1 MHVNNKIK
9 DFLYEDQSSKYIEK
23 ELKIDCSGLELNNLA
38 VKLCEDTFNYDY
50 VLYERGD
57 EISIGIGKKIDVE
70 ATPNHII
77 VKKQDKTMKIEMK
90 DINED
95 LHSVFKCVPFDNW
108 RAYGIARFGLAYHNY
123 KIPLKN
129 ENSKMLE
136 LFIPEIDIRLKD
148 YCALIKV
155 FDQKCINIAVEAI
168 QEFEQRQACVLNHKD
183 KNKCILDS
191 SIKEQKAKEYENM
204 VATAVEDIKDEKYQK
219 VIISRKV
226 QVDKKI
232 SMPKSYLLGRKA
244 NTPARSY
251 CLKIDGLRVMGY
263 SPETV
268 AEIDRNKTVFTFPLA
283 GTRAIEESKTETE
296 KLRQELLADPKEIAE
311 HAVSVKLA
319 YEELEKVC
327 KEKSVY
333 VTEFMDVLER
343 GTVQHLASRLKGEI
357 SDGLNEWHVFNMLFP
372 AVTASGIPKKECLEA
387 ISRIESDSRD
397 LYSGSVLTYDQDS
410 SLDAALV
417 LRSVYQDDQS
427 TWLRAG
433 AGIVKLS
440 NPERELEETREKLS
454 SVSRQ
459 LVKC

>member
-1 MHVNNKIK
+1 MKNQIK
-9 DFLYEDQSSKYIEK
+9 DFLYEDQSSKYIKK
-23 ELKIDCSGLELNNLA
+23 ELKIDCSGFDLNNLGIE
-38 VKLCEDTFNYDY
+38 LCENIFNYDY
-50 VLYERGD
+50 VMYERGD
-57 EISIGIGKKIDVE
+57 EISIGIGKKVDVISM
-70 ATPNHII
+70 PNQIML
-77 VKKQDKTMKIEMK
+77 KKQDKTIKVDMK

-95 LHSVFKCVPFDNW
+95 LHSVFKCIPFDNW
-108 RAYGIARFGLAYHNY
+108 RVYGIARFGLAYHNY
-123 KIPLKN
+123 KIPLKH
-129 ENSKMLE
+129 ENPKILE

-148 YCALIKV
+148 YYASIKA
-155 FDQKCINIAVEAI
+155 FDQKYINIAVEAI
-168 QEFEQRQACVLNHKD
+168 QNFEQRQACILNEKE
-183 KNKCILDS
+183 KNKCILDTS
-191 SIKEQKAKEYENM
+191 LKEQKAKEYEDM
-204 VATAVEDIKDEKYQK
+204 VATAVEDIDSEKYQK

-232 SMPKSYLLGRKA
+232 SMPKSYLLGRKV

-251 CLKIDGLRVMGY
+251 CLKIDGLRVIGY

-268 AEIDRNKTVFTFPLA
+268 AEIDRHKTVFTFPLA
-283 GTRAIEESKTETE
+283 GTRAIEESKIETE

-357 SDGLNEWHVFNMLFP
+357 SDGLNEWHAFNMLFP
-372 AVTASGIPKKECLEA
+372 AVTASGIPKRECLEA
-387 ISRIESDSRD
+387 ISRIETDSRD
-397 LYSGSVLTYDQDS
+397 LYSGSVLTYDQDG

-417 LRSVYQDDQS
+417 LRSVYQDDQT

-440 NPERELEETREKLS
+440 KPERELEETREKLS

-459 LVKC
+459 LIEC